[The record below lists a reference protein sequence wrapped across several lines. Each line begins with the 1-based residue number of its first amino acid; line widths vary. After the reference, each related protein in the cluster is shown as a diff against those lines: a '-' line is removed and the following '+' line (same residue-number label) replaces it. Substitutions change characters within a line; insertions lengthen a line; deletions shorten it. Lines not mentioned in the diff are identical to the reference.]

1 MRLRPFLHLESM
13 GVLSTHCVLHN
24 TGLHIIVE
32 EWEGDIQSGI
42 HHALRRV
49 AEEKESE

>member
-1 MRLRPFLHLESM
+1 MRLRPFLRLETI
-13 GVLSTHCVLHN
+13 GVLSTHRVLHN

-32 EWEGDIQSGI
+32 EWEGDVQGGI